1 VVVVE
6 KGRQCKVS
14 EILYGGRESM
24 GERVAAIGKA
34 KQCQS
39 IEAFTGGRKSTWD
52 IVVIIEK
59 VNSVRH

>member
-1 VVVVE
+1 MVVE
-6 KGRQCKVS
+6 KWRQCQAS

-24 GERVAAIGKA
+24 GERVAAVGKA

-39 IEAFTGGRKSTWD
+39 IDAFTWGRKSTWD

-59 VNSVRH
+59 MNSVRH